1 MTTTTTNTQQEQKQ
15 QAKDFT
21 ALQSDMQEQFGLSTS
36 HWLLLHD
43 DPHQQSPQ
51 LLADATDA
59 AAKPKRHQH
68 RSKTPDSGGTTSRSS
83 GAFYWHD
90 ELHERVEHPAAICEG
105 CDGIVPVEDT
115 LCPTCGAHRS
125 DKNLAIRELQL
136 KANRKQPSR

>member
-1 MTTTTTNTQQEQKQ
+1 MQ

-21 ALQSDMQEQFGLSTS
+21 ALQCDMEEQFGLSTS

-43 DPHQQSPQ
+43 EPRTQSPPLQ
-51 LLADATDA
+51 ADATDA
-59 AAKPKRHQH
+59 AVDAKPKRHH
-68 RSKTPDSGGTTSRSS
+68 RGKTPDSGNATSRTS

-125 DKNLAIRELQL
+125 EKNLAIRELQL